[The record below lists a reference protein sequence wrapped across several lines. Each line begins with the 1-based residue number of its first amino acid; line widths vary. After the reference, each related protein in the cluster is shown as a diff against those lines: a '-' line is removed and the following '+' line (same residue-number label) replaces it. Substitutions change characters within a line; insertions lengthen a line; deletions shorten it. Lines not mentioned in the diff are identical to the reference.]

1 MISPVQLERCILRAG
16 TLDDYKRFLVRNN
29 HTDREPLPI
38 LNGLIT
44 QNAEV
49 HLGQVIPV
57 CDGCPVNLSVVDL
70 IPATA
75 GLLCETTTVVV
86 LPPLVASETGAVE
99 NVQLTTQKN
108 CDEGG
113 NDMCMV
119 ILDYSLTG
127 NMTIGSR
134 QFFLRTLLLNGALV
148 CLGDDEYTTVFTVSE
163 EEEWEQQQNLTGVD
177 DVAPPTLRTSPEVFR
192 NIRASLLLD
201 CLPSVVS
208 DEIRYSDSF
217 LNIPLSLFIGVQ
229 DEKGAPLTIN
239 STNFIAELE
248 LSSAIFVPAWPAFML
263 TALFGDKYE
272 QLLTLA
278 LRASKDILHGRL
290 IGEGDIVILRII
302 PRFFVDKQL
311 VCTDACEVM
320 LTYIAHIVQG
330 GFAETAKLSLLNDGV
345 IEIPLRVSEVRS
357 SSGKPYGLLALNG
370 NGTDLLLSL
379 RSSISFT
386 DITPIFPPFRPLKT
400 FHPELSLTV
409 NIRNAIDCCYSPS
422 HSSEI
427 HIFVVH
433 ATKENL
439 PYECIATALGA
450 NGIEGLIVNL
460 ERRNDEEMLELISEY
475 MHSRGEVAL
484 ILKNAQELTEHL
496 QILHLLDSSD
506 NKFDD
511 YSCIRMIFL
520 VWESI
525 EAPSPTIAAR
535 ACNVEGVIK
544 GTNPS
549 DADRCLI
556 VSSIFAEAQRSF
568 GLCKSLLLSFNSVA
582 SWTVGLSVSDMVAY
596 MQECVSAMKVIPL
609 AEGVY
614 PVLSESICGSVLEK
628 FQKAHGYNLVST
640 KLQPVRWS
648 DVGGLED
655 AKRELRETIQLPL
668 LHPELFTSGT
678 KRRTGILFYGP
689 PGCGKTLLA
698 KAVATEM
705 GMNFM
710 SVKGPELINQYVGES
725 ERNIRLLFQRARD
738 HSPCI
743 LFFDELDALAPARGA
758 AGDAGGAMDRVAA
771 QLLVEMDGTARGR
784 SDGTAPAPVFVV
796 GATNRPDLLDPALLR
811 PGRFDT
817 LCYLGIPATRH
828 EQRQA
833 ITALT
838 RKFNLAQDVDFDLL
852 LNTLSLEYTGADLFA
867 LCSDAM
873 MFAVEA
879 MLQDAMKGSVTTDE
893 TTTTTTTASQA
904 VEENNSNE
912 APRLVVRMADF
923 LQARSQLKPSV
934 SKEDLKRY
942 ESLRTKFTMR

>member
-1 MISPVQLERCILRAG
+1 MISPVHLERCILRAE
-16 TLDDYKRFLVRNN
+16 TLDDYKRFVVRNN
-29 HTDREPLPI
+29 HTDGEQLPL
-38 LNGLIT
+38 LHKLIT

-49 HLGQVIPV
+49 HLGQVIPA

-75 GLLCETTTVVV
+75 GVLCETTTVVV
-86 LPPLVASETGAVE
+86 LPPPLARETVVEE
-99 NVQLTTQKN
+99 NVQPTGQRDY
-108 CDEGG
+108 DEVDS
-113 NDMCMV
+113 DMCRV

-134 QFFLRTLLLNGALV
+134 EFFLRTLLLDGALV
-148 CLGDDEYTTVFTVSE
+148 SLGDDEYTTVFTVSE
-163 EEEWEQQQNLTGVD
+163 EEEGERQQQQQQQHYLADVNGV
-177 DVAPPTLRTSPEVFR
+177 VPPTLRTSPEVFR

-201 CLPSVVS
+201 PLPSVVS
-208 DEIRYSDSF
+208 DEIRYSDSY
-217 LNIPLSLFIGVQ
+217 LNIPLSFFIGIQ
-229 DEKGAPLTIN
+229 DDKGTPLTIN
-239 STNFIAELE
+239 STNFDVELE
-248 LSSAIFVPAWPAFML
+248 LSCAIFVPAWPSFML

-278 LRASKDILHGRL
+278 LRASKDILHGR
-290 IGEGDIVILRII
+290 IVGEGDIVILRVT
-302 PRFFVDKQL
+302 PRSFVEQQL

-320 LTYIAHIVQG
+320 LAHVTHIVQG
-330 GFAETAKLSLLNDGV
+330 GYAETTKISLLHDGV
-345 IEIPLRVSEVRS
+345 IAIPLRVSEVRS
-357 SSGKPYGLLALNG
+357 SSGKSYGVLALNG
-370 NGTDLLLSL
+370 NGTELLLSL
-379 RSSISFT
+379 RSSLSFA
-386 DITPIFPPFRPLKT
+386 DVTPLFSPFSPLKT
-400 FHPELSLTV
+400 FHPQLSLTV
-409 NIRNAIDCCYSPS
+409 GIRNAMDYCYSPS
-422 HSSEI
+422 HSSETR
-427 HIFVVH
+427 IFVIH

-450 NGIEGLIVNL
+450 NGIEALIVDL
-460 ERRNDEEMLELISEY
+460 ERRSDEEMLELISDY

-484 ILKNAQELTEHL
+484 IVKNAQELTEHL
-496 QILHLLDSSD
+496 QILHLFDSND
-506 NKFDD
+506 NKYDD
-511 YSCIRMIFL
+511 YFCTRVIFL
-520 VWESI
+520 VCESI
-525 EAPSPTIAAR
+525 EAPPPTIAAR

-549 DADRCLI
+549 DADRFLI
-556 VSSIFAEAQRSF
+556 LSNIFAEAQRLF
-568 GLCKSLLLSFNSVA
+568 GLCKSLLLSFDSVA
-582 SWTVGLSVSDMVAY
+582 SWTVGLSVSDVVAY
-596 MQECVSAMKVIPL
+596 IQECVSAVRMMPL

-614 PVLSESICGSVLEK
+614 PVLSENVCGSILEK
-628 FQKAHGYNLVST
+628 YQKAHGYNLVST

-668 LHPELFTSGT
+668 LHPELFSSGT

-743 LFFDELDALAPARGA
+743 LFFDELDALVPARGA

-771 QLLVEMDGTARGR
+771 QLLVEMDGAVRGR
-784 SDGTAPAPVFVV
+784 SDGTAAAAVFVV

-838 RKFNLAQDVDFDLL
+838 RKFNLAKDVDFDTLL
-852 LNTLSLEYTGADLFA
+852 DTLSLEYTGADLFA

-873 MFAVEA
+873 MFAVET
-879 MLQDAMKGSVTTDE
+879 MLQDAMKDAEITK
-893 TTTTTTTASQA
+893 TTTNT

-912 APRLVVRMADF
+912 GPQLVVRMADF
-923 LQARSQLKPSV
+923 LRARSQLKPSV

-942 ESLRTKFTMR
+942 ESLRTKFNMR